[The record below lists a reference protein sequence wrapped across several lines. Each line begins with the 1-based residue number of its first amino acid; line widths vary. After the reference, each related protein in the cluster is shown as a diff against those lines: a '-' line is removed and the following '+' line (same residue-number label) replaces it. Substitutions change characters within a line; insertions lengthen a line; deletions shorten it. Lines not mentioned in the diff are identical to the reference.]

1 MLKNSLN
8 KFAKSV
14 LLSSFLLGSHLLAS
28 EVTQIRNATVKIN
41 YGGKVFLVDPM
52 FAPKDAYKGF
62 KGTLNSHLNWP
73 RVELPFSTNEILKDV
88 DAVIITHIHLDH
100 LDETAIKAIPKDILM
115 FSQDEKDKAYL
126 EKSGFKNV
134 KIMTKNSSIG
144 DVKLSITGGLHGSQ
158 ELVFKYK
165 ELLGK
170 VSGVVFSAKNEKTIY
185 LAGDTV
191 FNKDIEDVIKNYN
204 PEIIILNS
212 GDAQLGDGSSIL
224 MTKEEVLATHKVAP
238 KAKIIAVHMEAVNH
252 SALSRYE
259 LKEYSKQKGM
269 EDFVFIP
276 KDGESLKF

>member
-52 FAPKDAYKGF
+52 FAPKDSYKGF
-62 KGTLNSHLNWP
+62 EGTLNSHLNLT
-73 RVELPFSTNEILKDV
+73 RVELPFSINEILKDV
-88 DAVIITHIHLDH
+88 DAVIITHTHLDH

-158 ELVFKYK
+158 ELVSKYK
-165 ELLGK
+165 ELLGE

-191 FNKDIEDVIKNYN
+191 FNKDVEDVIKNYN

-252 SALSRYE
+252 SALSRDE

-276 KDGESLKF
+276 KDGESLQF

>member
-52 FAPKDAYKGF
+52 FAPKDSYKGF
-62 KGTLNSHLNWP
+62 EGTLNSHLNWP

-88 DAVIITHIHLDH
+88 DAVIITHTHLDH

-134 KIMTKNSSIG
+134 KIMTKNSSFG

-191 FNKDIEDVIKNYN
+191 FNKDVEDVIKNYN

>member
-62 KGTLNSHLNWP
+62 EGTLNSHLNWP
-73 RVELPFSTNEILKDV
+73 RVELPFSINEILKDV
-88 DAVIITHIHLDH
+88 DAVIITHTHLDH

-134 KIMTKNSSIG
+134 KIMTKNSSFG

-191 FNKDIEDVIKNYN
+191 FNKDVEDVIKNYN

>member
-62 KGTLNSHLNWP
+62 EGTLNSHLNWP

-88 DAVIITHIHLDH
+88 DAVIITHTHLDH
-100 LDETAIKAIPKDILM
+100 LDEAAIKAIPKDILM

-134 KIMTKNSSIG
+134 KIMTKNSSFG

-158 ELVFKYK
+158 ELVSKYK
-165 ELLGK
+165 EKLGE

-191 FNKDIEDVIKNYN
+191 FNKDVEDVIKNYN

-224 MTKEEVLATHKVAP
+224 MTKEEVLATHKVEQ

-252 SALSRYE
+252 SALSRDE

-276 KDGESLKF
+276 KDGESLQF

>member
-88 DAVIITHIHLDH
+88 DAVIITHTHLDH
-100 LDETAIKAIPKDILM
+100 LDETAIKAIPKDILI

-191 FNKDIEDVIKNYN
+191 FNKDVEDVIKNYN

>member
-14 LLSSFLLGSHLLAS
+14 LLSSFLLSSHLLAS

-52 FAPKDAYKGF
+52 FAPKDSYKGF
-62 KGTLNSHLNWP
+62 EGTLNSHLNWP
-73 RVELPFSTNEILKDV
+73 RVELPFSINEILKDV
-88 DAVIITHIHLDH
+88 DAVIITHTHLDH

-134 KIMTKNSSIG
+134 KIMTKNSSFG

-191 FNKDIEDVIKNYN
+191 FNKDVEDVIKNYN

-276 KDGESLKF
+276 KDGESLQF

>member
-14 LLSSFLLGSHLLAS
+14 LLSSFLLGYHLLAS

-52 FAPKDAYKGF
+52 FAPKDSYKGF
-62 KGTLNSHLNWP
+62 EGTLNSHLNWP
-73 RVELPFSTNEILKDV
+73 RVELPFSINEILKDV
-88 DAVIITHIHLDH
+88 DAVIITHTHLDH

-191 FNKDIEDVIKNYN
+191 FNKDVEDVIKNYN

-252 SALSRYE
+252 SALSRDE

-276 KDGESLKF
+276 KDGESLQF

>member
-62 KGTLNSHLNWP
+62 EGTLNSHLNWP

-88 DAVIITHIHLDH
+88 DAVIITHTHLDH

-158 ELVFKYK
+158 ELVSKYK
-165 ELLGK
+165 ELLGE

-191 FNKDIEDVIKNYN
+191 FNKDVEDVIKNYN

-238 KAKIIAVHMEAVNH
+238 KAKIIAVHLTSSFFQNH
-252 SALSRYE
+252 E
-259 LKEYSKQKGM
+259 KNTLKSSYIRGSNFKVG
-269 EDFVFIP
+269 
-276 KDGESLKF
+276 

>member
-88 DAVIITHIHLDH
+88 DAVIITHTHLDH

-134 KIMTKNSSIG
+134 KIMTKNSSFG

-165 ELLGK
+165 ELLGE

-191 FNKDIEDVIKNYN
+191 FNKDVEDVIKNYN

>member
-62 KGTLNSHLNWP
+62 EGTLNSHLNWP

-88 DAVIITHIHLDH
+88 DAVIITHTHLDH

-134 KIMTKNSSIG
+134 KIIRNI
-144 DVKLSITGGLHGSQ
+144 V
-158 ELVFKYK
+158 
-165 ELLGK
+165 
-170 VSGVVFSAKNEKTIY
+170 
-185 LAGDTV
+185 
-191 FNKDIEDVIKNYN
+191 
-204 PEIIILNS
+204 
-212 GDAQLGDGSSIL
+212 
-224 MTKEEVLATHKVAP
+224 
-238 KAKIIAVHMEAVNH
+238 
-252 SALSRYE
+252 
-259 LKEYSKQKGM
+259 
-269 EDFVFIP
+269 
-276 KDGESLKF
+276 

>member
-62 KGTLNSHLNWP
+62 EGTINSHLNWP

-88 DAVIITHIHLDH
+88 DAVIITHTHLDH

-191 FNKDIEDVIKNYN
+191 FNKDVEDVIKNYN

>member
-52 FAPKDAYKGF
+52 FTPKDAYKGF

-88 DAVIITHIHLDH
+88 DAVIITHTHLDH

-191 FNKDIEDVIKNYN
+191 FNKDVEDVIKNYN

-276 KDGESLKF
+276 KDGESLQF

>member
-14 LLSSFLLGSHLLAS
+14 LLSSFLLGYHLLAS

-52 FAPKDAYKGF
+52 FAPKDSYKGF
-62 KGTLNSHLNWP
+62 EGTLNSHLNWP
-73 RVELPFSTNEILKDV
+73 RVELPFSINEILKDV
-88 DAVIITHIHLDH
+88 DAVIITHTHLDH

-134 KIMTKNSSIG
+134 KIMTKNSSFG
-144 DVKLSITGGLHGSQ
+144 NVKLSITGGLHGSQ

-191 FNKDIEDVIKNYN
+191 FNKDVEDVIKNYN
-204 PEIIILNS
+204 PDIIILNS

-252 SALSRYE
+252 SALSRDE

-276 KDGESLKF
+276 KDGESLQF

>member
-62 KGTLNSHLNWP
+62 EGTLNSHLNWP
-73 RVELPFSTNEILKDV
+73 RVELPFSKNEILKDV
-88 DAVIITHIHLDH
+88 DAVIITHTHLDH

-134 KIMTKNSSIG
+134 KIMTKNSSFG

-170 VSGVVFSAKNEKTIY
+170 VSGVVFSTKNEKTIY

-191 FNKDIEDVIKNYN
+191 FNKDVEDVIKNYN

>member
-62 KGTLNSHLNWP
+62 EGTLNSHLNWP

-88 DAVIITHIHLDH
+88 DVIIITHTHLDH

-134 KIMTKNSSIG
+134 KIMTKNSSFG
-144 DVKLSITGGLHGSQ
+144 NVKLSITGGLHGSQ

-191 FNKDIEDVIKNYN
+191 FNKDVEDVIKNYN

>member
-62 KGTLNSHLNWP
+62 EGTLNSHLNWP
-73 RVELPFSTNEILKDV
+73 RVELPFSKNEILKDV
-88 DAVIITHIHLDH
+88 DAVIITHTHLDH

-134 KIMTKNSSIG
+134 KIMTKNSSFG

-191 FNKDIEDVIKNYN
+191 FNKDVEDVIKNYN

>member
-62 KGTLNSHLNWP
+62 EGTLNSHLNWP

-88 DAVIITHIHLDH
+88 DAVIITHTHLDH

-134 KIMTKNSSIG
+134 KIMTKNSSFG

-158 ELVFKYK
+158 ELVSKYK
-165 ELLGK
+165 ELLGE

-191 FNKDIEDVIKNYN
+191 FNKDVEDVIKNYN

-252 SALSRYE
+252 SALSRDE

-276 KDGESLKF
+276 KDGESLQF

>member
-62 KGTLNSHLNWP
+62 EGTLNSHLNWP

-88 DAVIITHIHLDH
+88 NAVIITHTHLDH
-100 LDETAIKAIPKDILM
+100 LDEAAIKAIPKDILM

-134 KIMTKNSSIG
+134 KIMTKNSSFG

-191 FNKDIEDVIKNYN
+191 FNKDVEDVIKNYN

>member
-1 MLKNSLN
+1 
-8 KFAKSV
+8 
-14 LLSSFLLGSHLLAS
+14 
-28 EVTQIRNATVKIN
+28 
-41 YGGKVFLVDPM
+41 
-52 FAPKDAYKGF
+52 
-62 KGTLNSHLNWP
+62 
-73 RVELPFSTNEILKDV
+73 
-88 DAVIITHIHLDH
+88 
-100 LDETAIKAIPKDILM
+100 M

-134 KIMTKNSSIG
+134 KIMTKNSSFG

-191 FNKDIEDVIKNYN
+191 FNKDVEDVIKNYN

-259 LKEYSKQKGM
+259 LKEYSKQK
-269 EDFVFIP
+269 
-276 KDGESLKF
+276 

>member
-62 KGTLNSHLNWP
+62 EGTLNSHLNWP
-73 RVELPFSTNEILKDV
+73 RVELPFSKNEILKDV
-88 DAVIITHIHLDH
+88 DAVIITHTHLDH

-134 KIMTKNSSIG
+134 KIMTKNSSFG

-158 ELVFKYK
+158 ELVSKYK

-191 FNKDIEDVIKNYN
+191 FNKDVEDVIKNYN

>member
-62 KGTLNSHLNWP
+62 EGTLNSHLNWP

-88 DAVIITHIHLDH
+88 DAVIITHTHLDH

-158 ELVFKYK
+158 ELVSKYK
-165 ELLGK
+165 EKLGE

-191 FNKDIEDVIKNYN
+191 FNKDVEDVIKNYN
-204 PEIIILNS
+204 PDIIILNS

-238 KAKIIAVHMEAVNH
+238 KAKIIAVHMEAVNQIGRAH
-252 SALSRYE
+252 
-259 LKEYSKQKGM
+259 
-269 EDFVFIP
+269 V
-276 KDGESLKF
+276 

>member
-14 LLSSFLLGSHLLAS
+14 LLSSFLLSSHLLAS

-62 KGTLNSHLNWP
+62 EGTINSHLNWP

-88 DAVIITHIHLDH
+88 DAVIITHTHLDH

-134 KIMTKNSSIG
+134 KIMTKNSSFG

-191 FNKDIEDVIKNYN
+191 FNKDVEDVIKNYN

>member
-14 LLSSFLLGSHLLAS
+14 LLSSFLLSSHLLAS

-62 KGTLNSHLNWP
+62 EGTLNSHLNWP

-88 DAVIITHIHLDH
+88 DVIIITHTHLDH

-134 KIMTKNSSIG
+134 KIMTKNSSFG
-144 DVKLSITGGLHGSQ
+144 NVKLSITGGLHGSQ

-191 FNKDIEDVIKNYN
+191 FNKDVEDVIKNYN

>member
-62 KGTLNSHLNWP
+62 EGTLNSHLNWP
-73 RVELPFSTNEILKDV
+73 RVELPFSKNEILKDV
-88 DAVIITHIHLDH
+88 DAVIITHTHLDH

-134 KIMTKNSSIG
+134 KIMTKNSSFG
-144 DVKLSITGGLHGSQ
+144 NVKLSITGGLHGSQ

-191 FNKDIEDVIKNYN
+191 FNKDVEDVIKNYN

>member
-62 KGTLNSHLNWP
+62 EGTLNSHLNWP

-88 DAVIITHIHLDH
+88 DAVIITHTHLDH

-134 KIMTKNSSIG
+134 KIMTKNSSFG

-191 FNKDIEDVIKNYN
+191 FNKDVEDVIKNYN

>member
-8 KFAKSV
+8 KFAKIV

-62 KGTLNSHLNWP
+62 EGTLNSHLNWP
-73 RVELPFSTNEILKDV
+73 RVELPFSKNEILKDV
-88 DAVIITHIHLDH
+88 DAVIITHTHLDH

-134 KIMTKNSSIG
+134 KIMTKNSSFG

-185 LAGDTV
+185 LAGDIV
-191 FNKDIEDVIKNYN
+191 FNKDVEDVIKNYN

>member
-62 KGTLNSHLNWP
+62 EGTLNSHLNWP

-88 DAVIITHIHLDH
+88 DAVIITHTHLDH

-115 FSQDEKDKAYL
+115 FSQDEKDKTYL

-134 KIMTKNSSIG
+134 KIMTKNSSFG
-144 DVKLSITGGLHGSQ
+144 NVKLSITGGLHGSQ

-191 FNKDIEDVIKNYN
+191 FNKDVEDVIKNYN

>member
-62 KGTLNSHLNWP
+62 EGTLNSHLNWP

-88 DAVIITHIHLDH
+88 DAVIITHTHLDH

-134 KIMTKNSSIG
+134 KIMTKNSSFG
-144 DVKLSITGGLHGSQ
+144 NVKLSITGGLHGSQ
-158 ELVFKYK
+158 ELVSKYK
-165 ELLGK
+165 ELLGE

-191 FNKDIEDVIKNYN
+191 FNKDVEDVIKNYN

-252 SALSRYE
+252 SALSRDE

-276 KDGESLKF
+276 KDGESLQF

>member
-62 KGTLNSHLNWP
+62 EGTLNSHLNWP
-73 RVELPFSTNEILKDV
+73 RVELPFSKNEILKDV
-88 DAVIITHIHLDH
+88 DAVIITHTHLDH

-134 KIMTKNSSIG
+134 KIMTKNSSFG

-191 FNKDIEDVIKNYN
+191 FNKDVEDVIKNYN

-259 LKEYSKQKGM
+259 LKDYSKQKGM

>member
-88 DAVIITHIHLDH
+88 DAVIITHTHLDH

-134 KIMTKNSSIG
+134 KIMTKNSSFG

-191 FNKDIEDVIKNYN
+191 FNKDVEDVIKNYN

-238 KAKIIAVHMEAVNH
+238 KAKIIPT
-252 SALSRYE
+252 SA
-259 LKEYSKQKGM
+259 
-269 EDFVFIP
+269 
-276 KDGESLKF
+276 

>member
-62 KGTLNSHLNWP
+62 EGTLNSHLNWP

-88 DAVIITHIHLDH
+88 DAVIITHTHLDH
-100 LDETAIKAIPKDILM
+100 LDETAIKAIPKHILM

-134 KIMTKNSSIG
+134 KIMTKNSSFG
-144 DVKLSITGGLHGSQ
+144 NVKLSITGGLHGSQ

-191 FNKDIEDVIKNYN
+191 FNKDVEDVIKNYN

>member
-62 KGTLNSHLNWP
+62 EGTLNSHLNWP

-88 DAVIITHIHLDH
+88 DAVIITHTHLDH

-134 KIMTKNSSIG
+134 KIMTKNSSFG

-158 ELVFKYK
+158 ELVSKNK
-165 ELLGK
+165 EKLGE

-191 FNKDIEDVIKNYN
+191 FNKDVEDVIKNYN

-252 SALSRYE
+252 SALSRDE

-276 KDGESLKF
+276 KDGESLQF

>member
-88 DAVIITHIHLDH
+88 DAVIITHTHLDH

-134 KIMTKNSSIG
+134 KIMTKNSSFG

-191 FNKDIEDVIKNYN
+191 FNKDVEDVIKNYN

>member
-14 LLSSFLLGSHLLAS
+14 LLSSFLLSSHLLAS

-62 KGTLNSHLNWP
+62 EGTLNSHLNWP

-88 DAVIITHIHLDH
+88 DAVIITHTHLDH

-191 FNKDIEDVIKNYN
+191 FNKDVEDVIKNYN